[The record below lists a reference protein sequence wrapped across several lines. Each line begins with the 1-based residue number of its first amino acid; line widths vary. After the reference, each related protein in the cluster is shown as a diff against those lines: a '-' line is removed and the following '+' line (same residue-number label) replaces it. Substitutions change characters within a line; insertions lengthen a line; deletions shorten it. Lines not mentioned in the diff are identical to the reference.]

1 MPSHQE
7 IQTVL
12 QDAVYCSEC
21 GTQYTER
28 MLEQLEEIGIAYCVY
43 CGKGYKS
50 VKAEV

>member
-1 MPSHQE
+1 VPSHQE

-28 MLEQLEEIGIAYCVY
+28 MLEQLKENGTAYCVY
-43 CGKGYKS
+43 FGKRYKS
-50 VKAEV
+50 FKA